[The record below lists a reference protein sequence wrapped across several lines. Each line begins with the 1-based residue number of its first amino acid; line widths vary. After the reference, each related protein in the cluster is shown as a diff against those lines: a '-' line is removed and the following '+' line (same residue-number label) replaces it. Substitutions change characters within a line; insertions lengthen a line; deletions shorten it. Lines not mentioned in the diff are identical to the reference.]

1 MSTSKENKKKLATVL
16 KIVLGKQPLHDFT
29 IIVILGHQ

>member
-1 MSTSKENKKKLATVL
+1 MSTSKESKKKLATVL

-29 IIVILGHQ
+29 IVILGHQ